1 MGALT
6 NMELLRLLPWR
17 QGPTMY
23 DGLPD
28 RRLMLRIWLLVMF
41 LEDLPQFTIQVAV
54 LLMGGSDGLL
64 APLSIAFSVSAI
76 VWRGLR
82 KVIYLV
88 PSNTSVAMVSRAD
101 TAQQPTDA
109 DADTCSATDASAQSR
124 SAGRFALRRQ
134 KTLSGRSETE
144 EAVSVSVS
152 ETEEAIQYDAKVPS
166 QLPSEPPL
174 GEREM
179 EAAASRDGDNAV
191 FV

>member
-28 RRLMLRIWLLVMF
+28 RRLMLKIWLLVMF

-76 VWRGLR
+76 VWRSLR
-82 KVIYLV
+82 KVIYLL
-88 PSNTSVAMVSRAD
+88 PSNLSVAIVSGPD
-101 TAQQPTDA
+101 TPQQPA
-109 DADTCSATDASAQSR
+109 CSATGD
-124 SAGRFALRRQ
+124 
-134 KTLSGRSETE
+134 
-144 EAVSVSVS
+144 SV
-152 ETEEAIQYDAKVPS
+152 
-166 QLPSEPPL
+166 EPGAPPP
-174 GEREM
+174 
-179 EAAASRDGDNAV
+179 AY
-191 FV
+191 